1 MSHISRFQDWHWIHL
16 NKVDIEGKKV
26 AIFLGVA
33 LFLIGLGL
41 NGCASKE
48 EPEEPGRY
56 YGKSYSIKF
65 PKGWEIDEQE
75 EKLWVSVLIPRETT
89 DDQLRFRININI
101 IESTKTGGLSLEQ
114 HYQKTLD
121 ILSKSLSEFQVH
133 EEGRSIIEGI
143 ITKWYIYSYKIGPL
157 DVKSLQYIFL
167 KGRRIYSITCGAGVD
182 EFDQYRSTFE
192 EVAKSFKFK

>member
-1 MSHISRFQDWHWIHL
+1 MRNAS
-16 NKVDIEGKKV
+16 
-26 AIFLGVA
+26 IFYGVT
-33 LFLIGLGL
+33 LVLIAFGI

-182 EFDQYRSTFE
+182 EFDQYRDTFE